1 MVRFPEFKVFTELYL
16 HIWIFNTLHL
26 KHKLVNDCSDDNLI
40 VALAFSD
47 LGQSCVLPVVYTCS
61 QVAKTQVWVLGTTHL
76 NTFKSG
82 MSLLLSLSTVLN
94 PTACQA
100 INTFLLTL
108 TQFFK
113 HFK

>member
-16 HIWIFNTLHL
+16 HILHL

-82 MSLLLSLSTVLN
+82 MSLLLSLSTVLH

-100 INTFLLTL
+100 INTFLQLLHTVL
-108 TQFFK
+108 NVSNDS
-113 HFK
+113 